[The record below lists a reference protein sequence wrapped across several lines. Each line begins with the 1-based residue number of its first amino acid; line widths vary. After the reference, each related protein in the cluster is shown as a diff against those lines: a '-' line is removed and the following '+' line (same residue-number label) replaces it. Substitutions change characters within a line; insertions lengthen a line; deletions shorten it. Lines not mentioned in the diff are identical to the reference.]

1 MGFLG
6 TAAGWQADTTLLLQV
21 AGFIILLSGI
31 MHAKKKIFLRHF
43 QMARITVAL
52 GIISL
57 IWMVTSLVRSFQII
71 SSHVTA
77 LSSFLTLAHAT
88 IGVFAMTAGILLAF
102 DRLVIKTKAPMRTVF
117 IIWAAALFLGI
128 IVYIRYYIM

>member
-1 MGFLG
+1 MGFFG
-6 TAAGWQADTTLLLQV
+6 TAAGWPADTTLILQV

-31 MHAKKKIFLRHF
+31 MYAKKKVFLRHF

-57 IWMVTSLVRSFQII
+57 VWMLTSLVNSFQII
-71 SSHVTA
+71 SSHITA
-77 LSSFLTLAHAT
+77 LSSLLTLAHAT
-88 IGVFAMTAGILLAF
+88 IGVLAMTTGILLAF
-102 DRLVIKTKAPMRTVF
+102 DRLITKTKTPMRTVF
-117 IIWAAALFLGI
+117 LIWAAALFLGT